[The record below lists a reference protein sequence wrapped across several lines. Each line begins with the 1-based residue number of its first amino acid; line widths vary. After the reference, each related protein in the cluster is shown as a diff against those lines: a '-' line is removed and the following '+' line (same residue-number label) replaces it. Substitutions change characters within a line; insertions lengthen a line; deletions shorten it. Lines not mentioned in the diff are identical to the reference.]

1 MNPWIAT
8 SNQIPQEGDALLF
21 VVEQRDIVLCGTYSS
36 CMFKSRWSC
45 YSPAEVTE
53 WRLLDVCTAEHVQ
66 FQDARSRQVEA
77 LQASTRAA

>member
-8 SNQIPQEGDALLF
+8 SNQLPQEGQPLLF

-45 YSPAEVTE
+45 YSPADVTE
-53 WRLLDVCTAEHVQ
+53 WRLLDVCMTGHDQ
-66 FQDARSRQVEA
+66 RQDACSQNV
-77 LQASTRAA
+77 QAATRAA